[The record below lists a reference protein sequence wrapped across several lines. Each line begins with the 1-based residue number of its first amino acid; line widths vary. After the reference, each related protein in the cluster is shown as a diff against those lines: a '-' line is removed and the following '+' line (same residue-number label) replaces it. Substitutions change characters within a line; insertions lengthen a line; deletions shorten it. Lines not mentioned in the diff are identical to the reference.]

1 MFYSF
6 PFNSEST
13 HLHNYFRQS
22 DVSNLLSIPALQF
35 FSSYVLE
42 KFCCLY
48 FMIILVKLKKKK
60 FSNLLK
66 FPGPLSYFLVFSSW
80 HPGHNIISY
89 VYENWFVFFFL
100 EILFPV
106 TFLFMLE

>member
-22 DVSNLLSIPALQF
+22 DVSNLLSIPPLQF

-60 FSNLLK
+60 NQ
-66 FPGPLSYFLVFSSW
+66 
-80 HPGHNIISY
+80 
-89 VYENWFVFFFL
+89 
-100 EILFPV
+100 
-106 TFLFMLE
+106 